1 MGYGLLFNLQK
12 KSVMNRLNVSFLE
25 LGMALYGNKKNRNKI
40 SVFFL
45 FGNVLAQFE
54 GFVLWIISHV
64 LQLFFNTQQLVV
76 FCHTV

>member
-12 KSVMNRLNVSFLE
+12 KGVMDRLNVSFLV
-25 LGMALYGNKKNRNKI
+25 LGMALYGNKKKTEIKFR
-40 SVFFL
+40 FFL
-45 FGNVLAQFE
+45 FENVLAQFE